1 MNVLPML
8 KPLLPKNVGMVCGVV
23 GFHTD
28 AARPIRPSIRP
39 IVTTSW
45 ATIGESVRNRMISRS
60 MSTPMRGAATSTV
73 SRIPT
78 MTGSPMSTRNSQY
91 TKARN
96 MPMAPWAKLNTP
108 DVA

>member
-1 MNVLPML
+1 MPPRLN
-8 KPLLPKNVGMVCGVV
+8 PLTPKNVGMTRWVLLF
-23 GFHTD
+23 GFQID
-28 AARPIRPSIRP
+28 PARPIRPSIRP

-60 MSTPMRGAATSTV
+60 ISTPMRGAATSTV

-78 MTGSPMSTRNSQY
+78 IVGSPMSTRSCQY
-91 TKARN
+91 TNARN